1 MAESHVI
8 SGLISKRA
16 ELSGLFQL
24 HQTQLRQIAVDLAHI
39 DGAIRVF
46 DPDYDLGT
54 IKAKVTK
61 EPNPWFEHG
70 ETSKLLLD
78 VLRTSSTALS
88 TRQLGEDMLL
98 LKGLT
103 VENPKQWDLLLK
115 MILSAAERLARKGI
129 IQKQRRSQ
137 SGSVIWQIA

>member
-1 MAESHVI
+1 
-8 SGLISKRA
+8 
-16 ELSGLFQL
+16 
-24 HQTQLRQIAVDLAHI
+24 
-39 DGAIRVF
+39 
-46 DPDYDLGT
+46 
-54 IKAKVTK
+54 
-61 EPNPWFEHG
+61 
-70 ETSKLLLD
+70 
-78 VLRTSSTALS
+78 
-88 TRQLGEDMLL
+88 MLL